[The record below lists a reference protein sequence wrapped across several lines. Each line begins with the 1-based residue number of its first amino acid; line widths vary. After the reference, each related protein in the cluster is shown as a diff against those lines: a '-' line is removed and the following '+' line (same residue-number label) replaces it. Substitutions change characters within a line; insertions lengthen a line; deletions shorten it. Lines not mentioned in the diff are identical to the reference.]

1 MLHSPARPSELDRT
15 ITPRTREGKT
25 RYMPRPIWK
34 GAITFGMISIPVKL
48 YGATE
53 SKDLAF
59 NTLHA
64 ECKSRLKQ
72 KRWCP
77 VHDREVTADEV
88 VRAYEYVKD
97 QYIEILDEDL
107 EAMPMP
113 SKHTIELTSFV
124 KQSDIDPVYFERTY
138 YLEPDQVGLKPHAL
152 LMRALKTKGVC
163 AVAKVALRNKES
175 LCVLRTGDNNVLMLE
190 TLYYPDEIRTAE
202 LPSAPDVMVSQPE
215 LNMALSLVEMLE
227 EPFDPKKYHDQY
239 RNALLDVI
247 EAKRTGHELVATPE
261 TPAPQTVDLMAAL
274 KASLEAARKGKS
286 DSDAAV
292 ASGADGAAAKAK
304 AKGKGKTKD
313 EPEEAEEELAAAF

>member
-1 MLHSPARPSELDRT
+1 V
-15 ITPRTREGKT
+15 
-25 RYMPRPIWK
+25 PRPIWK

-48 YGATE
+48 FGATE

-97 QYIEILDEDL
+97 QYIEVLDEDL
-107 EAMPMP
+107 EKLPIP

-124 KQSDIDPVYFERTY
+124 KQADIDPVYFERTY
-138 YLEPDQVGLKPHAL
+138 YLEPEQVGLKPYAL
-152 LMRALKTKGVC
+152 LMRALKTKQVS

-175 LCVLRTGDNNVLMLE
+175 LCVLRPSENNLLMLE

-202 LPSAPDVMVSQPE
+202 IQAAPDVMVSQPE

-227 EPFDPKKYHDQY
+227 EPFDPKKYHDDY
-239 RNALLDVI
+239 RNALLEVI
-247 EAKRTGHELVATPE
+247 EAKRTGQELVATPE
-261 TPAPQTVDLMAAL
+261 APMPQTVDLMAAL
-274 KASLEAARKGKS
+274 KASLEAARKGKPV
-286 DSDAAV
+286 SDAAEE
-292 ASGADGAAAKAK
+292 AEPAAAPAKKGSRKKA
-304 AKGKGKTKD
+304 
-313 EPEEAEEELAAAF
+313 EPEQEEELAVAF

>member
-1 MLHSPARPSELDRT
+1 V
-15 ITPRTREGKT
+15 
-25 RYMPRPIWK
+25 PRPIWK

-48 YGATE
+48 FGATE

-97 QYIEILDEDL
+97 QYIEVLDEDL
-107 EAMPMP
+107 EKLPIP

-124 KQSDIDPVYFERTY
+124 KQADIDPVYFERTY
-138 YLEPDQVGLKPHAL
+138 YLEPDQVGLKPYAL
-152 LMRALKTKGVC
+152 LMRALKTKQVS
-163 AVAKVALRNKES
+163 AVAKIALRNKES
-175 LCVLRTGDNNVLMLE
+175 LCVLRPSESNLLMLE

-202 LPSAPDVMVSQPE
+202 IQAAPDVMVSQPE

-227 EPFDPKKYHDQY
+227 EPFDPKKYHDEY
-239 RNALLDVI
+239 RNALLEVI
-247 EAKRTGHELVATPE
+247 EAKRTGQELVATPE
-261 TPAPQTVDLMAAL
+261 APMPQTVDLMAAL
-274 KASLEAARKGKS
+274 KASLEAARKGKPVS
-286 DSDAAV
+286 DEAEAAET
-292 ASGADGAAAKAK
+292 AGPAKKGSRKK
-304 AKGKGKTKD
+304 AQ
-313 EPEEAEEELAAAF
+313 PEEEEELAAAF